1 MADAIIR
8 TENLSY
14 VYSEGTPYEH
24 RAIDNVNIEIEKGS
38 FVGLIGH
45 TGSGK
50 STLIQHLNG
59 LIKPTSGK
67 VFVGG
72 EDIWEN
78 PKEIRK
84 FRFKVGLV
92 FQYPEHQLF
101 EETVYKDI
109 AFGPKNMGLSENDI
123 NRRVREAAKLTG
135 LTEEYLEK
143 SPFELSGGEK
153 RRVAI
158 AGVLAMQPEVLIL
171 DEPTA
176 GLDPKQRIAIRNY
189 ISKIAFNKIV
199 LIATHVVSDI
209 EFIAKDIIM
218 LKKGV
223 IVDNAPPHELV
234 KRIDGQVWLIPC
246 AESEV
251 QAMQDRFRVT
261 NIARDEQ
268 TSEVLLRVLAET
280 MPTERARTVAPTLED
295 YYLYVFGDVSGK

>member
-67 VFVGG
+67 VFVDG
-72 EDIWEN
+72 EDIWEK

-101 EETVYKDI
+101 EETVRKDI
-109 AFGPKNMGLSENDI
+109 AFGPKNMGLSDAEVEE
-123 NRRVREAAKLTG
+123 RVLEAAKHTG
-135 LTEEYLEK
+135 LTADYLEK

-158 AGVLAMQPEVLIL
+158 AGVLAMKPEVLIL

-176 GLDPKQRIAIRNY
+176 GLDPKGREFILSEIKAYHESTGATVILVSHSMEDVARFA
-189 ISKIAFNKIV
+189 SHV
-199 LIATHVVSDI
+199 LIMNHSKVAMYGKTRDIFKRVDELCEIGLEVPQISRVFAKLREKGYNVPESVLTVS
-209 EFIAKDIIM
+209 EAKEAVLNL
-218 LKKGV
+218 LKKGGEA
-223 IVDNAPPHELV
+223 DA
-234 KRIDGQVWLIPC
+234 
-246 AESEV
+246 
-251 QAMQDRFRVT
+251 
-261 NIARDEQ
+261 
-268 TSEVLLRVLAET
+268 
-280 MPTERARTVAPTLED
+280 
-295 YYLYVFGDVSGK
+295 

>member
-8 TENLSY
+8 AENLSY

-67 VFVGG
+67 VFVDG
-72 EDIWEN
+72 EDIWEK

-101 EETVYKDI
+101 EETVRKDI
-109 AFGPKNMGLSENDI
+109 AFGPKNMGLSDAEVEE
-123 NRRVREAAKLTG
+123 RVLEAAKHTG
-135 LTEEYLEK
+135 LTADYLEK

-158 AGVLAMQPEVLIL
+158 AGVLAMKPEVLIL

-176 GLDPKQRIAIRNY
+176 GLDPKGREFILSEIKAYHESTGATVILVSHSMEDVARF
-189 ISKIAFNKIV
+189 SSHV
-199 LIATHVVSDI
+199 LIMNHSKVAMYGKTRDIFKRVDELCEIGLEVPQISRVFAKLREKGYNVPESVLTVS
-209 EFIAKDIIM
+209 EAKEAVLDL
-218 LKKGV
+218 LKKGGEA
-223 IVDNAPPHELV
+223 DA
-234 KRIDGQVWLIPC
+234 
-246 AESEV
+246 
-251 QAMQDRFRVT
+251 
-261 NIARDEQ
+261 
-268 TSEVLLRVLAET
+268 
-280 MPTERARTVAPTLED
+280 
-295 YYLYVFGDVSGK
+295 

>member
-1 MADAIIR
+1 MAESIIR

-24 RAIDNVNIEIEKGS
+24 RAIDNINIEIEKGS

-59 LIKPTSGK
+59 LLKPTSGK
-67 VFVGG
+67 IYIGG
-72 EDIWEN
+72 EDLWAN
-78 PKEIRK
+78 PKDIRR

-101 EETVYKDI
+101 EETVRRDI
-109 AFGPKNMGLSENDI
+109 AFGPKNMGLSEEEI
-123 NRRVREAAKLTG
+123 EARVMEAAKHTG

-158 AGVLAMQPEVLIL
+158 AGVLAMRPEVLIL

-176 GLDPKQRIAIRNY
+176 GLDPKGREFILSEIKAYHENTGATVILVSHSMEDVARFA
-189 ISKIAFNKIV
+189 SHV
-199 LIATHVVSDI
+199 LIMNHSKAVMFGETREIFKRVDELCEIGLEVPQISRV
-209 EFIAKDIIM
+209 FAKLRENGANVPESVLTVAEAKEAVLKL
-218 LKKGV
+218 LKKGGKE
-223 IVDNAPPHELV
+223 NA
-234 KRIDGQVWLIPC
+234 
-246 AESEV
+246 
-251 QAMQDRFRVT
+251 
-261 NIARDEQ
+261 
-268 TSEVLLRVLAET
+268 
-280 MPTERARTVAPTLED
+280 
-295 YYLYVFGDVSGK
+295 

>member
-67 VFVGG
+67 VFVDG
-72 EDIWEN
+72 EDIWEK

-101 EETVYKDI
+101 EETVRKDI
-109 AFGPKNMGLSENDI
+109 AFGPKNMGLSDAEVEE
-123 NRRVREAAKLTG
+123 RVLEAAKHTG
-135 LTEEYLEK
+135 LTADYLEK

-158 AGVLAMQPEVLIL
+158 AGVLAMKPEVLIL

-176 GLDPKQRIAIRNY
+176 GLDPKGREFILSEIKAYHENTGATVILVSHSMEDVARFA
-189 ISKIAFNKIV
+189 SHV
-199 LIATHVVSDI
+199 LIMNHSKVAMYGKTRDIFKRVDELCEIGLEVPQISRVFAKLREKGYNVPESVLTVS
-209 EFIAKDIIM
+209 EAKEAVLNL
-218 LKKGV
+218 LKKGGEA
-223 IVDNAPPHELV
+223 DA
-234 KRIDGQVWLIPC
+234 
-246 AESEV
+246 
-251 QAMQDRFRVT
+251 
-261 NIARDEQ
+261 
-268 TSEVLLRVLAET
+268 
-280 MPTERARTVAPTLED
+280 
-295 YYLYVFGDVSGK
+295 